1 MNASDVILLVYDEKD
16 HYDKNLQFLGKSQ
29 FKDIKLVENLEQLTE
44 EIGKLDDETYI
55 FLAVHTFFTLEQKG
69 IRTFLTSGIKD
80 KYPLLDEIYIS
91 EGNGVVIKKE
101 LLDHD
106 IALNKD
112 IYKYHQVKTSIEKEQ
127 IKLYTKKEIL
137 ENKPKITND
146 VKLELLIDYVIITA
160 LEEDEMAQVLP
171 LIKSEGR
178 IENTVHNIEF
188 GSFID
193 KPDKKVA
200 FVSQLST
207 GMVDASILAT
217 EMILRFKPKYLIMTG
232 VMGGKP
238 VDTKIGDVIVS
249 TKVFTIDKG
258 KLTAAE
264 FKRELESSNTDS
276 AAISL
281 FRRNKTNIERFI
293 QDENKTRL
301 DHTLI
306 HFEPVACVRHVI
318 DSEGYF
324 AEKITIND
332 RKTIG
337 LEMESYGI
345 ARACELVNDRKT
357 IPLIIKSVM
366 DNTME
371 KTDDAKKYAA
381 WTSAMF
387 LKYIVV
393 NDLI

>member
-1 MNASDVILLVYDEKD
+1 MNASEVVLLVYDEKE

-29 FKDIKLVENLEQLTE
+29 FKDIKLVENLQDLNEV
-44 EIGKLDDETYI
+44 ISKIDDNTFI

-101 LLDHD
+101 LLDHE
-106 IALNKD
+106 ISLNKD
-112 IYKYHQVKTSIEKEQ
+112 ICRYHQVKTFIEKEDV
-127 IKLYTKKEIL
+127 KLYTKKEVL
-137 ENKPKITND
+137 ENKPK
-146 VKLELLIDYVIITA
+146 LINNQKEEFQINYVIITA

-171 LIKSEGR
+171 LIKKEGR
-178 IENTVHNIEF
+178 IENSVHNIEY
-188 GSFID
+188 GSFVD
-193 KPDKKVA
+193 KPNKKVA
-200 FVSQLST
+200 YVSQLST

-217 EMILRFKPKYLIMTG
+217 EMILRFKPKFLIMNG

-238 VDTKIGDVIVS
+238 EDTNIGDVIVS

-258 KLTAAE
+258 KLTASE
-264 FKRELESSNTDS
+264 FKRELETSNTDG
-276 AAISL
+276 ATISL
-281 FRRNKTNIERFI
+281 FKRNKALIERFI
-293 QDENKTRL
+293 QDENKTRN
-301 DHTLI
+301 DTTSI
-306 HFEPVACVRHVI
+306 HFEPVACVRQVI
-318 DSEGYF
+318 DKEGYF
-324 AEKITIND
+324 AEEISIND
-332 RKTIG
+332 RKVIG

-345 ARACELVNDRKT
+345 ARACELVNDKKT

-387 LKYIVV
+387 LKYIIVH
-393 NDLI
+393 DLI